1 MLVSYLINKKR
12 GGTRFVRF
20 LFFVLFRK
28 IGTAGV
34 LDSRGER
41 ERERER
47 MYKDR
52 KLIKKRKEGGRGGG
66 GW

>member
-1 MLVSYLINKKR
+1 MLVSYLINKKE
-12 GGTRFVRF
+12 GTRFVRF

-28 IGTAGV
+28 IGTVRV